1 MPKVKELRTYILR
14 ILSSPREQNLTYVTV
29 TVDKISG
36 NPYMNLLGGEDL
48 LISIK
53 PMLVSDQIFCYWTN
67 GNLGL

>member
-1 MPKVKELRTYILR
+1 MAKVKELRTYVLR

-53 PMLVSDQIFCYWTN
+53 PMLVSAQIFCYWTN